1 MKNSKKAQET
11 AETRMA
17 IIAPLLAPGLDK
29 DSVRNLRKTIVETS
43 HVSQRTLDRYLH
55 AYHSEGFNGLL
66 PEGKNTGTKYKIP
79 LTLWRLPFNYVGSFP
94 AGVFQPL
101 LKFWRWRER
110 QNPVF

>member
-1 MKNSKKAQET
+1 MSKMKNSKKAQET

-43 HVSQRTLDRYLH
+43 HISQRTLDRYLH

-79 LTLWRLPFNYVGSFP
+79 PDMN
-94 AGVFQPL
+94 
-101 LKFWRWRER
+101 
-110 QNPVF
+110 